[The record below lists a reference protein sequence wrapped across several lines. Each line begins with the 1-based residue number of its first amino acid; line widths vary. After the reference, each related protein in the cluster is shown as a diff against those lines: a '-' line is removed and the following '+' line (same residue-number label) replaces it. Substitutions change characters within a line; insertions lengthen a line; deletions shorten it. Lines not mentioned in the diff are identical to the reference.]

1 VERDMEIASRKA
13 NSNEMKLEEELI
25 KRYRGMT
32 FSVSEL
38 LEQFSHIDSKVL
50 FQGLKRLEEN
60 SLVYIER
67 NPRLL
72 VDVLRTDISQ
82 EDRIYFETFPSISR
96 KSLLYKTKVEY
107 GDYTINHVVGCAHG
121 CNYPC
126 YAMQMSKRWGRI
138 QDYYEDWM
146 HPRIVSNAME
156 LLEVEIPKMNG
167 DIQFVHL
174 SFMSDPFMYDAINDR
189 NIAQI
194 QDLTMKIIRR
204 LNEDGIKVTV
214 LTKGLLPEE
223 LENGDLIKNNEY
235 GITLVST
242 NDDFHSK
249 FEPFSAPPRK
259 RIEELENRHNAGLR
273 TWVSLEPYPTPN
285 LVEQD
290 LNDLLSEVSFVDKII
305 FGKWNY
311 YREVNGY
318 SEKESF
324 YTKCVDDVLD
334 FCKTN
339 DIQFHIKNGTPGSN
353 SDTESLFS

>member
-1 VERDMEIASRKA
+1 
-13 NSNEMKLEEELI
+13 
-25 KRYRGMT
+25 
-32 FSVSEL
+32 
-38 LEQFSHIDSKVL
+38 
-50 FQGLKRLEEN
+50 
-60 SLVYIER
+60 
-67 NPRLL
+67 
-72 VDVLRTDISQ
+72 
-82 EDRIYFETFPSISR
+82 
-96 KSLLYKTKVEY
+96 
-107 GDYTINHVVGCAHG
+107 
-121 CNYPC
+121 
-126 YAMQMSKRWGRI
+126 
-138 QDYYEDWM
+138 M

-174 SFMSDPFMYDAINDR
+174 SFMSDPFMYDAINNR
-189 NIAQI
+189 NISQI

-204 LNEDGIKVTV
+204 LNEDEIKVTV
-214 LTKGLLPEE
+214 LTKGLLPKE
-223 LENGDLIKNNEY
+223 LENDDLNKNNEY

-242 NDDFHSK
+242 NDDFHSR
-249 FEPFSAPPRK
+249 FEPFSAPFRT
-259 RIEELENRHNAGLR
+259 RIDELENRHNAGLR

-290 LNDLLSEVSFVDKII
+290 LNDLLSEVSFVDKIV

-324 YTKCVDDVLD
+324 YSKCVDDVID